1 MGRNKKISLFDR
13 FEDKNNST
21 LHLLFSVDI
30 SSDSRDIEYRQSFG
44 IKLKDGSRGYVF
56 WGEGT
61 MTTIFPKDGDLS
73 SVSHAYSTAKI
84 PNYRIEVWADTPDA
98 LLELKCGRGRFIK
111 KVEFGCCSNLRRLH
125 FDGLPVDTKFDFP
138 CLEEVVL
145 EAPKGD
151 LLVISGVPALKK
163 LRIDA
168 LSDSEV
174 QVLDF
179 REANSIEELDLGLK
193 NLRKIW
199 ISSKSRLRS
208 IHSIFK
214 IIDKKAVAMITRI
227 VNRNNGTH
235 HPDVIQSPVEISQ
248 NEHIRM
254 SPYMYVGTCCNYT
267 DCNDGIYC
275 LLRELLLNAAFEWE
289 CGFGNE
295 IKISAIERTIKV
307 QDNGRGFPLSE
318 FKRLI
323 EIFPNHNDKN
333 KTWSRGFGS
342 RIVNALSSE
351 MAIESVRDGISRRI
365 VTSRGNIVSDNQHA
379 VADMPTGTT
388 ITYVAD
394 TEIFGEYRY
403 DDNIIR
409 DIVRRISATYAGLNI
424 VLNGEAF
431 CYKHGLADFVHDKC
445 NKVHKD
451 CILHCVTDEYEFAI
465 APCDSDKDTLL
476 LSVINSK
483 FNNGGGYHVEM
494 LGKAFKDNI
503 HDYCNANG
511 IPLSGISSIAI
522 AISISIDL
530 PVFDMAIHTKKL
542 TGRNGYE
549 IGKTISGQMF
559 KDELYGCFSK
569 IIRRKLSKI
578 HENEPD
584 IIHAYILQDNRPV

>member
-1 MGRNKKISLFDR
+1 MGRNKKISLFNR
-13 FEDKNNST
+13 FEDNNNST

-44 IKLKDGSRGYVF
+44 IKLKEGSRGYVF

-61 MTTIFPKDGDLS
+61 MTTVFPKVGDLS
-73 SVSHAYSTAKI
+73 SVSHAYSTAKT

-98 LLELKCGRGRFIK
+98 LLELKWGTGLFIK
-111 KVEFGCCSNLRRLH
+111 KVDFGCCSNLRRLH

-145 EAPKGD
+145 EDPKGE
-151 LLVISGVPALKK
+151 LLVVSGVPTLKK
-163 LRIDA
+163 LRIHA
-168 LSDSEV
+168 LSGSDI
-174 QVLDF
+174 QVLDL
-179 REANSIEELDLGLK
+179 REANSIEELDLCLRY
-193 NLRKIW
+193 LRKIW
-199 ISSKSRLRS
+199 ISTESQLRS
-208 IHSIFK
+208 IHSIFQ

-235 HPDVIQSPVEISQ
+235 HPDVIQYPIIISQ
-248 NEHIRM
+248 NEHIRRC
-254 SPYMYVGTCCNYT
+254 PYMYNHT
-267 DCNDGIYC
+267 DCNDELYC
-275 LLRELLLNAAFEWE
+275 LLIELLLNAAFECE

-307 QDNGRGFPLSE
+307 RDNGRGFPLSE

-323 EIFPNHNDKN
+323 ETFPNHNEIN
-333 KTWSRGFGS
+333 ETWDSGFGTK
-342 RIVNALSSE
+342 IVNALSSE
-351 MAIESVRDGISRRI
+351 MTIESVRDGISRRI
-365 VTSRGNIVSDNQHA
+365 ITSRGNMISDNQHT

-403 DDNIIR
+403 DDSIIR
-409 DIVRRISATYAGLNI
+409 DIVKRISATYAGLNI
-424 VLNGEAF
+424 VLNGEAI
-431 CYKHGLADFVHDKC
+431 CYKHGLADFVHEKY

-451 CILHCVTDEYEFAI
+451 SILHYATDEYEFAI

-476 LSVINSK
+476 LSVINGRS
-483 FNNGGGYHVEM
+483 NNRGGYHVEM

-503 HDYCNANG
+503 FDYCNANG
-511 IPLSGISSIAI
+511 IPLSGISNIAI

-530 PVFDMAIHTKKL
+530 PVFDTASPTRKL

-549 IGKTISGQMF
+549 IRKTISGQMF
-559 KDELYGCFSK
+559 KDELYGCFAK

-578 HENEPD
+578 LDNEPD
-584 IIHAYILQDNRPV
+584 IIHAYILQDHKSI